1 MKNLD
6 LTKEL
11 IVATRNATLDYYDY
25 MYTDRESFHGQKLF
39 LREIHF
45 LTFIGNNGELTMSEV
60 AEKMNITQGAAT
72 QIAARL
78 IKKNL
83 IRKEKHPSDKRFFVI
98 SLTPEGTSA
107 FNEIQGY
114 DKKRNEELAICLD
127 TYFSEEEI
135 KLILRFENL
144 IQDVCAGRVACF
156 SQIS

>member
-25 MYTDRESFHGQKLF
+25 MYTDHDSFNGQKLF

-45 LTFIGNNGELTMSEV
+45 LSFIGESGELTMSEV

-72 QIAARL
+72 QIATRL

-98 SLTPEGTSA
+98 SLTTEGEQAYS
-107 FNEIQGY
+107 EIREY
-114 DKKRNEELAICLD
+114 DKKRNEELAVCLD
-127 TYFSEEEI
+127 SYFTEEDI
-135 KLILRFENL
+135 KLILKYENL
-144 IQDVCAGRVACF
+144 IQDVCSGRVACF
-156 SQIS
+156 SDL